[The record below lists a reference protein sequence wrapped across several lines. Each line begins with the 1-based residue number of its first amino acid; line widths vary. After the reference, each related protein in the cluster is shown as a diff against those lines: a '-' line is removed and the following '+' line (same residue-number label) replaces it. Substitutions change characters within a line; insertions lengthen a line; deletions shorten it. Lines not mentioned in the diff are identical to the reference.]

1 MITSTLIESSS
12 SPEVPFPCLMRTI
25 SRAEPM
31 VLLFSG
37 DGTGTVVCVDL
48 DEKTYFVGD
57 HNSDWDMEQFT
68 LYHGGVSL
76 ANEHDIYV
84 DDVAD
89 DGAADED
96 TSAEFA
102 RIMASLV
109 KSGAVTFVP
118 APGAANQAFG
128 AKHG

>member
-12 SPEVPFPCLMRTI
+12 SPEVPFPCLMRTVH
-25 SRAEPM
+25 RAEPM
-31 VLLFSG
+31 VLLFSS
-37 DGTGTVVCVDL
+37 DCTGTVVCVGL

-68 LYHGGVSL
+68 LYNGSVSL
-76 ANEHDIYV
+76 TNEYDIFV
-84 DDVAD
+84 DDD
-89 DGAADED
+89 IDGAADEE
-96 TSAEFA
+96 TSTEFA

-109 KSGAVTFVP
+109 KSGVVTFVP